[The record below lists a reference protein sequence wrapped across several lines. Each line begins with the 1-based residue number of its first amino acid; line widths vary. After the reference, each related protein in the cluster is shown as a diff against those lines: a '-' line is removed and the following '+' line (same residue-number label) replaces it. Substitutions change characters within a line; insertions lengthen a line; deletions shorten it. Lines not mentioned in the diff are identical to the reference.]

1 LTMFQMPPEKWRDL
15 LARAV
20 AFHATRRMIG
30 RLCELADRE
39 PAVAKIL
46 LELEMSAEEVAVQ
59 DGDDAAAVSRVVE
72 AWWGALG
79 EAMERRTLAPAARQ
93 LFADMRI
100 SLRDGVASDDP
111 FTAMLR
117 NIEQQAQALYGD
129 AWRPTALS
137 VFHIRDHPRGAN
149 PAIDPYSVTAAIV
162 WPPAP
167 ERAEIEL
174 HVYCEKFGPA
184 AFAAV
189 PMLLTH
195 ECVAHVPARQAEA
208 KADSA
213 FAEGFLDWAAYYFL
227 DIWAIKL
234 DPDFGPTVRKHAQR
248 LKTVLLGDRTTMEG
262 IARRV
267 GHDAAEY
274 LQAWFEQHLLMTPD
288 ESRVRVAQLAVEIN
302 TVDRAL
308 TVKENLVSRLD
319 WPLPPDLDDAL
330 RSWADGQMSTE
341 KLLDVAVVGQP

>member
-1 LTMFQMPPEKWRDL
+1 MLQMPPEKWRDL
-15 LARAV
+15 LARAA
-20 AFHATRRMIG
+20 AFHATRRLIG
-30 RLCELADRE
+30 RLCELADQE
-39 PAVAKIL
+39 PAVAMIL
-46 LELEMSAEEVAVQ
+46 LELNVSAEEVSVQ
-59 DGDDAAAVSRVVE
+59 DGDDAAAVSQVVE
-72 AWWGALG
+72 AWCGALSA
-79 EAMERRTLAPAARQ
+79 AMTKHTLAPAARQ
-93 LFADMRI
+93 LFTDMRT
-100 SLRDGVASDDP
+100 SLCGGVASDDP

-117 NIEQQAQALYGD
+117 NVERQAQALYGD

-137 VFHIRDHPRGAN
+137 VFHTRDHPRRAS
-149 PAIDPYSVTAAIV
+149 PATDPYPVTAAIV

-167 ERAEIEL
+167 EGAEIEL
-174 HVYCEKFGPA
+174 HVYCKEFGPA

-213 FAEGFLDWAAYYFL
+213 FAEGLLDWAAYYFL
-227 DIWAIKL
+227 DTWAIKL
-234 DPDFGPTVRKHAQR
+234 DPDFGPAVRKHAQR
-248 LKTVLLGDRTTMEG
+248 LKTVLLADHTTREG

-274 LQAWFEQHLLMTPD
+274 LQAWFEQHLMMTSD

-308 TVKENLVSRLD
+308 SVKENLVSRLG

-330 RSWADGQMSTE
+330 RCWADGEMSTE
-341 KLLDVAVVGQP
+341 KLLDVAIIGQP